1 VPSTQNATLTT
12 IRMMPSVHRIDA
24 DSTFRPSG
32 RPPTNTTEGL
42 DAAREI
48 GKELPAT
55 GVLCCR
61 LTPRSSRAM
70 ELLATG
76 QRIGY
81 LLKAA

>member
-48 GKELPAT
+48 RKELPAT
-55 GVLCCR
+55 GNLVL
-61 LTPRSSRAM
+61 SAHAEVEQAM

-76 QRIGY
+76 
-81 LLKAA
+81 